1 MGEQASL
8 SEISQYK
15 NTVKYMKRLV
25 GLAFDDPRAQKEM
38 KLVPFTCVPIEH
50 KSGGPASVGVK
61 VQFNNE
67 ETVVSMEAVLGMII
81 KHLGLIAAH
90 KAAASTGNTD
100 HETVESLFPQDW
112 VIAIPSYFT
121 DAQRRAVLVGC
132 EIAGV
137 SGVQRLMHENT
148 ATSLAYGIFK
158 DIRKEFQ
165 ADTPTNVM
173 FIDMGASAYTVSI
186 TVFEPGKLSV
196 KSSFSDPDLGGRD
209 LDHAI
214 AGWLSDQF
222 VAKYKAK
229 LTGNPREKPKVWLK
243 LMGAAEKAKKT
254 LSPHGVKEASINL
267 ECLMDDLDFHIML
280 KAPEYEKLCAPLLA
294 RLEEP
299 IKKALEEA
307 KLTSKDLSSVEI
319 VGGSTRIGCLKQKL
333 TEILGTELSTTMNAD
348 EAVARGAAL
357 QSAILSPRFK
367 VLPYEIHEYQA
378 LPVKIAWD
386 EEKTGSAETG
396 VEIEGQ
402 ADGADMP
409 TNSVVM
415 FDRGLNF
422 PIVRRV
428 TLRRNGKFVVTA
440 SYADTAA
447 DFGLVEGATR
457 EIANFNIE
465 APPGEEKKI
474 RVNVKQDIHGIIN
487 LSSAQMVEE
496 VDEEETEENKE
507 AEAKEGEEKKK
518 KIKRTNLE
526 YTVVRP
532 LDWSKDEII
541 KANEA
546 EVAMA
551 NTDRV
556 VKETADMRNEL
567 ESYIYDMRDK
577 IISDSQLGTYITEDE
592 KNKFNAKQEQIEN
605 WLYEDGFDATKSVYA
620 EKLAELKAL
629 GGPSQFR
636 ASEANARPNA
646 VAGVQKNIEKYKTW
660 LTESQ
665 GNEKFA
671 HITDEEFST
680 CHAKCDSVSSWV
692 YDMLDKQASV
702 AANANPAFTVDD
714 LNAKSSELTKICSP
728 IMHKPAPKP
737 KKVEKPKE
745 EAEPKKEAEPKEEA
759 EPMDAEEKPAATDK
773 PADMDVE

>member
-1 MGEQASL
+1 
-8 SEISQYK
+8 
-15 NTVKYMKRLV
+15 MKRLV

-38 KLVPFTCVPIEH
+38 KLVPFTCVPIPH

-61 VQFNNE
+61 VQFNDE

-90 KAAASTGNTD
+90 KAAATTGNTD
-100 HETVESLFPQDW
+100 HANVQSLFPQDW
-112 VIAIPSYFT
+112 VIAIPSFFT

-186 TVFEPGKLSV
+186 TAFEPGKLSV

-209 LDHAI
+209 LDYAI
-214 AGWLSDQF
+214 AGWLSDKF
-222 VAKYKAK
+222 VEKYKAK
-229 LTGNPREKPKVWLK
+229 LTGNPRDKAKVWLK
-243 LMGAAEKAKKT
+243 LMAAAEKAKKT

-280 KAPEYEKLCAPLLA
+280 KAPDYEKLCAPLLE

-319 VGGSTRIGCLKQKL
+319 VGGSTRIGCLKKKL
-333 TEILGTELSTTMNAD
+333 TDILGTELSTTMNAD

-386 EEKTGSAETG
+386 EEKSASGETG
-396 VEIEGQ
+396 VEIEGE
-402 ADGADMP
+402 ADGADLP
-409 TNSVVM
+409 TNSVIM

-428 TLRRNGKFVVTA
+428 TLRRNGKFVVSA
-440 SYADTAA
+440 SYADTALN
-447 DFGLVEGATR
+447 FGLVEGATR

-496 VDEEETEENKE
+496 VDEEETAENKE
-507 AEAKEGEEKKK
+507 AEPKEGEEKKK
-518 KIKRTNLE
+518 KMKRTNLE

-532 LDWSKDEII
+532 LDWSKEEIT

-546 EVAMA
+546 EVSMA

-556 VKETADMRNEL
+556 VSETADMRNEL

-577 IISDSQLGTYITEDE
+577 IITDSQLAPYITKDE
-592 KNKFNAKQEQIEN
+592 LDKFNAKQEEVEN
-605 WLYEDGFDATKSVYA
+605 WLYEDGFDAVKSVYSD
-620 EKLAELKAL
+620 KYAELKAL
-629 GGPSQFR
+629 GGPSELR
-636 ASEANARPNA
+636 ASEAVFRPNA
-646 VAGVQKNIEKYKTW
+646 VASIQKNIEKYKTW
-660 LTESQ
+660 LNESQ

-671 HITDEEFST
+671 HITEEEFSS
-680 CHAKCDSVSSWV
+680 CHAHCDEVSSWV
-692 YDMLDKQASV
+692 YNMLDKQASV
-702 AANANPAFTVDD
+702 AVNADPAFTVAD
-714 LNAKSSELTKICSP
+714 LNAKSSELTKFCSP

-737 KKVEKPKE
+737 KKVEKPKQE
-745 EAEPKKEAEPKEEA
+745 PKPAEPKPA
-759 EPMDAEEKPAATDK
+759 EPMDTEEKP
-773 PADMDVE
+773 PAPEDTPKDMDVE